1 VACSPERLNQTIYIE
16 GIGER
21 VCDDTGSAI
30 TKGRVDV
37 YVEDH
42 QAALRLGVKKARVYK
57 LNFRRLDNRRRK

>member
-1 VACSPERLNQTIYIE
+1 MACSPERLNQTIYIE

-30 TKGRVDV
+30 AKGRVDV

-42 QAALRLGVKKARVYK
+42 QTALRLGVRKARVYK
-57 LNFRRLDNRRRK
+57 LNFRPLDIPRRK